1 MKLMELMSK
10 NPAEFYRMI
19 PGSITKGA
27 AADLVIFGEKEL
39 WIVRKE
45 DFASKASNSPFIGW
59 ELPGK
64 IHYTISS
71 GKIVYQR

>member
-39 WIVRKE
+39 WTGSRSGTS
-45 DFASKASNSPFIGW
+45 F
-59 ELPGK
+59 LPAGTFRLLTG
-64 IHYTISS
+64 IWFGVS
-71 GKIVYQR
+71 